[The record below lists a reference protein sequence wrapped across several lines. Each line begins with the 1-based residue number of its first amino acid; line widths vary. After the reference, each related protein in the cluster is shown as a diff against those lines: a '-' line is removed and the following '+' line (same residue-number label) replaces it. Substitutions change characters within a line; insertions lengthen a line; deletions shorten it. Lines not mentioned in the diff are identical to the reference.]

1 MSHPNRGRFVSFPSP
16 PSEPTQDSAVI
27 GRAAPAF
34 GTVGGPGM
42 SRLPDDSDSAVVI
55 VTRTL
60 ASIRV
65 PPSFEFRS
73 DG

>member
-1 MSHPNRGRFVSFPSP
+1 
-16 PSEPTQDSAVI
+16 
-27 GRAAPAF
+27 
-34 GTVGGPGM
+34 M

>member
-1 MSHPNRGRFVSFPSP
+1 
-16 PSEPTQDSAVI
+16 
-27 GRAAPAF
+27 
-34 GTVGGPGM
+34 M

-55 VTRTL
+55 VTRTF
-60 ASIRV
+60 ASIGV